1 MFRRGFRRGLIRRAA
16 RPDVPPMLQRAHEL
30 MAAGNYPAAAEAFE
44 QLARA
49 GETRGHPKTAQM
61 YLQAGR
67 ARILAG
73 QKNVGFAHL
82 KRGLGLMAAHPVQLQ
97 RAGERVVNELKDHG
111 MSAEAQEI
119 AEWLKTSLPVQKEAR
134 GSATISATSSP
145 QKKKPILPTTCPSCG
160 GIIRADD
167 IDWLDE
173 VTAECDWC
181 GSPIRANG

>member
-1 MFRRGFRRGLIRRAA
+1 MFRRGFRRGLARQAA

-44 QLARA
+44 QLARR
-49 GETRGHPKTAQM
+49 GEARQHPRTGQM

-67 ARILAG
+67 ARIFAG

-82 KRGLGLMAAHPVQLQ
+82 KRGLGLMAARPAQLQ
-97 RAGERVVNELKDHG
+97 RAGGRVVNELQDQG

-119 AEWLKTSLPVQKEAR
+119 ADWLKTSLPVQQEAR
-134 GSATISATSSP
+134 GGAPVSARS
-145 QKKKPILPTTCPSCG
+145 KKPLLPATCPSCG
-160 GIIRADD
+160 GVVRMDEVDWMDD
-167 IDWLDE
+167 

-181 GSPIRANG
+181 GSPIRAGG

>member
-1 MFRRGFRRGLIRRAA
+1 MQ
-16 RPDVPPMLQRAHEL
+16 PDVPPMLQRAHEL

-44 QLARA
+44 QLARG
-49 GETRGHPKTAQM
+49 GEARQHPRTGQM
-61 YLQAGR
+61 HLQAGR

-119 AEWLKTSLPVQKEAR
+119 AEWLKTRLPVGTEAR
-134 GSATISATSSP
+134 GGAPVSSR
-145 QKKKPILPTTCPSCG
+145 KPILPATCPSCG
-160 GIIRADD
+160 GVVRADEVE
-167 IDWLDE
+167 WLDE
-173 VTAECDWC
+173 ITAECDWC
-181 GSPIRANG
+181 GSPIRASG

>member
-1 MFRRGFRRGLIRRAA
+1 
-16 RPDVPPMLQRAHEL
+16 MLQRAHEL

-44 QLARA
+44 QLARG
-49 GETRGHPKTAQM
+49 GEARQHPRTGQM

-82 KRGLGLMAAHPVQLQ
+82 KRGLGLMAARPVQLQ

-119 AEWLKTSLPVQKEAR
+119 AEWLKTRLPVGTEAR
-134 GSATISATSSP
+134 GGAPVPS
-145 QKKKPILPTTCPSCG
+145 KKPILPATCPSCG
-160 GIIRADD
+160 GVVRADEVEW
-167 IDWLDE
+167 IDE
-173 VTAECDWC
+173 ITAECDWC
-181 GSPIRANG
+181 GSPIRASG

>member
-1 MFRRGFRRGLIRRAA
+1 MFRRAFRRGAMRRIM
-16 RPDVPPMLQRAHEL
+16 RPDVPPLLQRAHEL

-44 QLARA
+44 QLARGGEARQHPRA
-49 GETRGHPKTAQM
+49 GQM

-73 QKNVGFAHL
+73 QKHVGFAHL

-119 AEWLKTSLPVQKEAR
+119 AEWLKARLPVETEAR
-134 GSATISATSSP
+134 GGAPAAS
-145 QKKKPILPTTCPSCG
+145 KKPILPATCPSCG
-160 GIIRADD
+160 GIVRADD
-167 IDWLDE
+167 VEWIDE
-173 VTAECDWC
+173 ITAECDWC
-181 GSPIRANG
+181 GSPIRAER